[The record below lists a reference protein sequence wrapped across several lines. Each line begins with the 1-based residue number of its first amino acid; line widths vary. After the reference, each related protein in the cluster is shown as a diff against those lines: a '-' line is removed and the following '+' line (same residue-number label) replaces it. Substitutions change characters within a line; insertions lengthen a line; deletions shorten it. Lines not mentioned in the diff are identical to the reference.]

1 MTELLVRGG
10 PLLTIIVN
18 CSVFKALFCDYNLT
32 TGVLS
37 SPLIFHQDT
46 IDLALKIEFES
57 LSNNLFFL

>member
-10 PLLTIIVN
+10 PLLTIIR
-18 CSVFKALFCDYNLT
+18 VFKALFCGYNLT

-46 IDLALKIEFES
+46 IDLALKIEFEN